1 MKRTRKVLN
10 LPLIK
15 SDGDNKLL
23 EGHAPCLCDAPQ
35 KFEVLAA
42 QLEPLM
48 LPAAV
53 YPPPGNATMRTSTHP
68 APHPTPSFLWLFFLY
83 SSYYPLPTPFHLHHY
98 LQVVAAAPRTAAI
111 AGWNSSSWG
120 LASET
125 WQDIGNAQGC
135 LLHALS

>member
-68 APHPTPSFLWLFFLY
+68 APHPTPSFLWLFFFILFILSTPDSFSLTPLLTSGG
-83 SSYYPLPTPFHLHHY
+83 SSTKNCGHRRLEF
-98 LQVVAAAPRTAAI
+98 VVLG
-111 AGWNSSSWG
+111 AGV
-120 LASET
+120 
-125 WQDIGNAQGC
+125 
-135 LLHALS
+135 